1 MNCLIVSFVM
11 ELIGFISIVPAGLLT
26 LDLFAGSYVTKGK
39 QPIFPSKVQ
48 FLLESNLGRARTVKI

>member
-1 MNCLIVSFVM
+1 M
-11 ELIGFISIVPAGLLT
+11 ELIGFISIVSAGLLT

-48 FLLESNLGRARTVKI
+48 FPLESNLGRARTVKI